1 MVTHKRYCTCR
12 SHAAP
17 QRRETGN
24 DDKLPEQKK
33 KKEKLTQGQMRQNA
47 GNHDIQPECKSQTEQ
62 SRTKTGVFHQVR

>member
-1 MVTHKRYCTCR
+1 MQHHRDEKQEMTINYLSRKR
-12 SHAAP
+12 
-17 QRRETGN
+17 
-24 DDKLPEQKK
+24 KK